1 LLLMEGGDRMKNLV
15 TGVQRLKKL
24 SLKDEQRISL
34 GFGRFSIMAIGT
46 IILVMVAFNLMNQPS
61 TFAFLTGLVLLVAL
75 VMFYIPK
82 AIRLTKNLVWAWRG
96 K

>member
-1 LLLMEGGDRMKNLV
+1 
-15 TGVQRLKKL
+15 
-24 SLKDEQRISL
+24 
-34 GFGRFSIMAIGT
+34 
-46 IILVMVAFNLMNQPS
+46 MVAFNLMNQPS